1 MQRDISESNLKKK
14 VKDLEESLAQYRHV
28 EKEQLMILD
37 ALQCVNEINTL
48 DELIHSI
55 LTWMKKWSGCEAVGI
70 RLQEGD
76 DFPYYTTSGFPEK
89 FVKLE
94 KYLCSY
100 NEDGSLKKDET
111 GRPEIECMCGN
122 IICGRFDPS
131 KNFFTSDGSF
141 WSNCTTKLLS
151 ETTDKERQNRTRNR
165 CNSFGYESVALIPLR
180 SAGETFG
187 LMQFN
192 DPQEGKFSAGKI
204 AAFRRVADQ
213 VASSLAQLKTVEAL
227 KKSEAQL
234 KAVVENTKDAIGVSE
249 KGRHHFVNSAYVSM
263 FGYREPKELIG
274 KPALDLIGEQE
285 RDRVKSFMAAREKG
299 NPITDCYQT
308 KGLKQDGTE
317 FDMEVTVSRFGPE
330 NDQKS
335 LVILRDIT
343 ERIKIEEE
351 RLRQKYFL
359 EKAQDIGKIGTW
371 ELDTNK
377 NNLVWTDQN
386 YRIFNVPKGTDLT
399 YELFLDCVHPDD
411 MATVD
416 EAWQDA
422 LSGKPYDIE
431 HRIIA
436 DGAVKWV
443 REKAM
448 LEFDGN
454 GKCIRGIGVT
464 QDITQKKQKELIQSV
479 KLRLVESAS
488 SYTAKGLLQR
498 FLDEA
503 EALAESDIGF
513 YHFIDDNQKTLGLQ
527 SWSTNTLKNMCTEYL
542 KEEHYPIAKAGVWG
556 DSFRTQKPVVYND
569 YQSLPHKTGLPEGHA
584 QVIRLLT
591 VPVLRDK
598 KVVAILG
605 VGNKK
610 KDYNAQDVEIVQE
623 LADLS
628 WEAISLKNS
637 NEALKESEQRFRT
650 LFEQAPIGIDLVS
663 PQGIPTHANKAL
675 IDLLGYPEE
684 ELYANPFI
692 TWTHP
697 DDVDGNLEKV
707 GRVREGKTDH
717 VSMEKRYLHKKGGII
732 WARTE
737 VAGVRKTSGELD
749 YFIAMVQDITEQ
761 KLSQETLRQSE
772 AALKQAQKLAGVG
785 RWQWDLEH
793 DNHNWSE
800 EIYHIY
806 GRDLSLP
813 PAVYPEVQKYFTK
826 ESWTGLSEK
835 VEKAMADGVP
845 YEYDAEV
852 VRPDGEHRW
861 ITARGEVVKG
871 NDGQIIRLQGTVQ
884 EITERKLAEK
894 AIKESEE
901 RFKFLSEA
909 TVEGVHIHDKGMV
922 LDANQSFARILGY
935 DSADEIIGQTIM
947 QRHLTPESLEKVQA
961 YITSGYQGT
970 YEVVG
975 IRCDGTQFPVEII
988 SRSITY
994 KEKTA
999 RVAAVRDIT
1008 EHKAAEK
1015 LLRWNVR
1022 RNEIL
1027 SETASR
1033 LLQSSDP
1040 QDLIN
1045 DLCRKVM
1052 TFLDCHAFFSFMD
1065 DPDAGKLHLYA
1076 CAGISKEKQAEIEWL
1091 DYGTAVCGTVAQTH
1105 QPMICEDIQN
1115 SSDPLTELIKSF
1127 GIKAYCCHPLMVENR
1142 LFGTLSFGK
1151 RSDSKFT
1158 PEEVAMMKSM
1168 ANHVA
1173 VAVNRIRN
1181 EKERIGLEEQLRQ
1194 AQKVEAIG
1202 RLAGGVAHDLNNM
1215 LCPILS
1221 YAQMLTDD
1229 LNSGDERREYSVEIL
1244 NAGVRARD
1252 LVRQLLAF
1260 SRKQIIT
1267 LKPIDINQV
1276 VKGIEK
1282 MLLRTIPEDIQL
1294 EKRLFENIHPVLA
1307 DIGQIE
1313 QILLNLTVNSA
1324 DAMLDGGLL
1333 TIETG
1338 LADLDDEYAKMH
1350 PDVTPGQYVMLSV
1363 SDTGSGMD
1371 AVTLSHVF
1379 EPFFSTKGEKGTGL
1393 GLATVY
1399 GIVKQHNGNVWVYS
1413 EPDMGTT
1420 FKIYLP
1426 VASEVT
1432 DEKETVKQMKFVR
1445 KGVETVLLVE
1455 DNEQVR
1461 HLGRAILERQGYTV
1475 LEAQSGEDAL
1485 AILASHDGTVH
1496 LLLTDVVMP
1505 GMNGKEL
1512 YQRAAQRHPHLKVL
1526 FMSGYTDDIIAHRG
1540 VLKKGIQ
1547 LIQKPFSVEGL
1558 AAKVRDVLDNNT
1570 AVQD

>member
-1 MQRDISESNLKKK
+1 MQMDISELNLKKK
-14 VKDLEESLAQYRHV
+14 VRDLEESLAEYRRV
-28 EKEQLMILD
+28 EKEQLMIID
-37 ALQCVNEINTL
+37 ALHCVNEINTL

-76 DFPYYTTSGFPEK
+76 DFPYYTTSGFPEQ

-100 NEDGSLKKDET
+100 NEDGSFKKDEN

-122 IICGRFDPS
+122 VICGRVDPS

-151 ETTDKERQNRTRNR
+151 ETTDKERHTRTRNR

-180 SAGETFG
+180 SARETFG

-192 DPQEGKFSAGKI
+192 DHQEGKFSAEKI

-213 VASSLAQLKTVEAL
+213 VASSLAKLKTVNAL

-249 KGRHHFVNSAYVSM
+249 KGRHYFVNSAYASM

-274 KPALDLIGEQE
+274 RPVLEVIGKQE
-285 RDRVKSFMAAREKG
+285 RERVESFMAAREKG
-299 NPITDCYQT
+299 SPVTDCYQT

-330 NDQKS
+330 DDQKR

-343 ERIKIEEE
+343 EHIKVEEE

-386 YRIFNVPKGTDLT
+386 YRIFNVPKGTELT

-411 MATVD
+411 VAIVD

-479 KLRLVESAS
+479 KLRLIESTS
-488 SYTAKGLLQR
+488 SHTAKGLLQK

-503 EALAESDIGF
+503 EALVESEIGF
-513 YHFIDDNQKTLGLQ
+513 YHFIDDDQKTLGLQ
-527 SWSTNTLKNMCTEYL
+527 SWSTNTLKIMCAEYL

-556 DSFRTQKPVVYND
+556 DSFRTQKPVIYND
-569 YQSLPHKTGLPEGHA
+569 YQSLPHKAGLPEGHA
-584 QVIRLLT
+584 PVIRLLT

-610 KDYNAQDVEIVQE
+610 KDYTAQDVEIVQE

-675 IDLLGYPEE
+675 IDLLGYSKE
-684 ELYANPFI
+684 ELCSNPFT

-697 DDVDGNLEKV
+697 DDVDDSIEKV
-707 GRVREGKTDH
+707 GLVREGKTDD
-717 VSMEKRYLHKKGGII
+717 VTVEKRYLHKKGGTI

-737 VAGVRKTSGELD
+737 VAGVRKPSGKLD
-749 YFIAMVQDITEQ
+749 YFVAMVQDITEQ
-761 KLSQETLRQSE
+761 KLSQKSLRRSET
-772 AALKQAQKLAGVG
+772 ALKQAQKLAGVG

-826 ESWTGLSEK
+826 ESWAGLSEK

-884 EITERKLAEK
+884 DITERKLAEK

-922 LDANQSFARILGY
+922 LDANQSFAKILGY

-947 QRHLTPESLEKVQA
+947 QRHLTPESLEKVKN

-988 SRSITY
+988 SRSINY
-994 KEKTA
+994 KGKPV

-1008 EHKAAEK
+1008 EHKVAEK

-1033 LLQSSDP
+1033 LLQSRDP

-1045 DLCRKVM
+1045 DLCQQVM
-1052 TFLDCHAFFSFMD
+1052 TFLNCHAFFSFMD
-1065 DPDAGKLHLYA
+1065 DPDKGKLHLYA
-1076 CAGISKEKQAEIEWL
+1076 CAGISEEKQAEIEWL

-1127 GIKAYCCHPLMVENR
+1127 GINAYCCHPLMVENR
-1142 LFGTLSFGK
+1142 LLGTLSFGK
-1151 RSDSKFT
+1151 RSDFTFT

-1215 LCPILS
+1215 LCPILN

-1229 LNSGDERREYSVEIL
+1229 LNPGDERREYSTEIV

-1276 VKGIEK
+1276 IKGIEK
-1282 MLLRTIPEDIQL
+1282 MLLRTIPEDIRL
-1294 EKRLFENIHPVLA
+1294 EKRLFENMPPVLA

-1324 DAMLDGGLL
+1324 DAMPDGGVF

-1338 LADLDDEYAKMH
+1338 MSNRDGEYVKAH
-1350 PDVTPGQYVMLSV
+1350 PDVPPGQYVMLSV

-1399 GIVKQHNGNVWVYS
+1399 GIVKQHNGNIWVYS

-1426 VASEVT
+1426 VASQVT
-1432 DEKETVKQMKFVR
+1432 DEKEIVKQEEPVR
-1445 KGVETVLLVE
+1445 KGMETVLLVE
-1455 DNEQVR
+1455 DNEPVR
-1461 HLGRAILERQGYTV
+1461 HLGRAILERQGYTI

-1485 AILASHDGTVH
+1485 AVLASHDGMVH

-1540 VLKKGIQ
+1540 VLKKEIQ

-1558 AAKVRDVLDNNT
+1558 AAKVREVLDNNT